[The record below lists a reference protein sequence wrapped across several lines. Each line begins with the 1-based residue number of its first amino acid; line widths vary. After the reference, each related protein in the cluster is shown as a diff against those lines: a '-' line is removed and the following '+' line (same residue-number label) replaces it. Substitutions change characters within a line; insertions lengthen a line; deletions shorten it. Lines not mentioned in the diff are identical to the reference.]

1 MNQNNIITS
10 DDILGKAAVDPEGSI
25 LGVVSKVHVE
35 KSDMKIV
42 GITIDMGVMRP
53 DLFIGA
59 NFIKEFGKD
68 AILLSRVPIDKF
80 KGLKVMSHQGELIG
94 TVKSLVEEKGK
105 VKEFVVSGKGI
116 FGGKYSMTYKDIEQI
131 GERIVLK
138 KDRKLN
144 KAKEKIK

>member
-1 MNQNNIITS
+1 MNQNNLITS
-10 DDILGKAAVDPEGSI
+10 DDILGKSAVDPEGSI
-25 LGVVSKVHVE
+25 LGVVSKVHIE
-35 KSDMKIV
+35 KTDMKIV
-42 GITIDMGVMRP
+42 GITVDMGVTKP

-68 AILLSRVPIDKF
+68 AILLNRVPTDKF
-80 KGLKVMSHQGELIG
+80 KGLKVMSHHGEYVG
-94 TVKSLVEEKGK
+94 KVKDVIEEKGK
-105 VKEFVVSGKGI
+105 LKEFIVSGKGI
-116 FGGKYSMTYKDIEQI
+116 FGAKYSMTYKDIEQI